1 MDIIHSLGSIASII
15 SVIPLAFIIRA
26 AIKKV
31 KISPFNL
38 YMLAM
43 VLIQVISVGYSL
55 WDKNVI
61 GITLGGII
69 FMFTILFWL
78 VLHLNEKQ
86 MKLIQIIEKQ
96 HQITG
101 KNSEMIIREAD
112 FSTEIN
118 WGFLRQFEALIEV
131 AYLTTEQIDR
141 IAKTL
146 MLIIQD
152 SNTGREIKVDVNT
165 KSLENELK
173 KMKNI
178 LKKIEKQK
186 PTK

>member
-1 MDIIHSLGSIASII
+1 MKQEGIAMDIIHSLGSIASII
-15 SVIPLAFIIRA
+15 SIIPLVFIIRA

-69 FMFTILFWL
+69 CMFTILFWL
-78 VLHLNEKQ
+78 VLYLNEKQ
-86 MKLIQIIEKQ
+86 LKMIGIIVKQYELIE
-96 HQITG
+96 
-101 KNSEMIIREAD
+101 SEQK
-112 FSTEIN
+112 FSIEIN
-118 WGFLRQFEALIEV
+118 REFMKQFDGLIEV

-152 SNTGREIKVDVNT
+152 SNTGREIKIDVNT